1 MVLRF
6 PGLCS
11 PWQLRTIVEIGF
23 GGSLTEGLKVRNA
36 TVSKLRQVP
45 SRTTTAA
52 KSPKLQSG
60 QEAVKGL
67 TRSCK
72 EAVRCLKSMRGSEGR
87 KGAELELSGVGASG
101 ALPFATPTPLR
112 SSVCSVNV
120 KRLLCFTA
128 LGRDEALSPPRLLAR
143 DASGTER
150 NSALLGRH
158 LFSKSTTCRPVDLWG
173 SMLLFCCSYSRYS
186 IQRSSASILTETA
199 TAACLCSEANIA

>member
-150 NSALLGRH
+150 NSA
-158 LFSKSTTCRPVDLWG
+158 D
-173 SMLLFCCSYSRYS
+173 
-186 IQRSSASILTETA
+186 SSAGTYS
-199 TAACLCSEANIA
+199 